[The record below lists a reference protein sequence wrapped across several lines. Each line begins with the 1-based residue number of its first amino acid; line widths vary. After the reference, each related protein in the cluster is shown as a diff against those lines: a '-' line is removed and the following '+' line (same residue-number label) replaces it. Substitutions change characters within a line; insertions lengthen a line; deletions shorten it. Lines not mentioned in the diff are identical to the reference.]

1 MPTATRNV
9 ADTIRLRRLW
19 RKGLVR
25 GSGGLTA
32 VLAEQLPDRAS
43 NVAVPGRRWQTR
55 DGGEHTMA
63 QIAELGGAAGR
74 RSVRVLDEVDAR

>member
-1 MPTATRNV
+1 
-9 ADTIRLRRLW
+9 
-19 RKGLVR
+19 
-25 GSGGLTA
+25 

-43 NVAVPGRRWQTR
+43 NVAVTGRRWQTR